1 MFCSTHD
8 IEVDGA
14 VLAVEFVRCD
24 RASAAPVVFLHAGV
38 ADSRM
43 WDAQQAALRTQRSTL
58 RYDRRGFGI
67 TKVRRPVTHS
77 LVGDLCA
84 VLDAVGVERADFVG
98 CSQGGR
104 IALDLAL
111 AAPDRVA
118 SLLLVA
124 PAVTGAP
131 ALVPE
136 ESTGSL
142 ASAIEAAEVSAD
154 LDRVNELEAQLW
166 LDGPAGPVGRV
177 GGSAREL
184 FLDMNGKALRSPITG
199 DAVEAHSAWHRLEDV
214 RCPSCV
220 LWGDLDLPHLQS
232 RCEVIV
238 ERIRQAR
245 RVVFPGAAHLPPL
258 EAPDR
263 FNAALQAFLL
273 DLQVRA
279 ACPGFIPDT

>member
-1 MFCSTHD
+1 MFSSTCD

-14 VLAVEFVRCD
+14 VLAVEFVQCD
-24 RASAAPVVFLHAGV
+24 GASTAPVVFLHAGV

-43 WDAQQAALRTQRSTL
+43 WDAQQATVRARRSTL

-67 TKVRRPVTHS
+67 TKVRRPATHS

-84 VLDAVGVERADFVG
+84 VLDGVGVERADFVG

-111 AAPDRVA
+111 AAPERVA

-124 PAVTGAP
+124 PAVSGAP
-131 ALVPE
+131 DLAPE
-136 ESTGSL
+136 ESTDSL
-142 ASAIEAAEVSAD
+142 ARAIEAAETSND

-166 LDGPAGPVGRV
+166 LDGPAGPVRRV

-199 DAVEAHSAWHRLEDV
+199 DAVEAPSAWHRLEDV
-214 RCPSCV
+214 RCPSCIV
-220 LWGDLDLPHLQS
+220 WGDLDLPHLQC
-232 RCEVIV
+232 RCELIV
-238 ERIRQAR
+238 ERIKWAR
-245 RVVFPGAAHLPPL
+245 RVVFPGVAHLLPL
-258 EAPDR
+258 EAPDH
-263 FNAALQAFLL
+263 FNATLMAFLL
-273 DLQVRA
+273 R
-279 ACPGFIPDT
+279 